1 MAFPQPRPVPPELPR
16 RRLRTLECG
25 QGAVRAV
32 RFNADGHYCLTC
44 GADKTLRL
52 WNPHTGAALKS
63 YQGHGYELRGQQP
76 PVLGQRGPHGGAVGR
91 GDRARAAQVPRP
103 RGAGE
108 LCPVQRG
115 GHGHRVGLGR
125 RLPPL
130 LGRALPPPGGAAGAA
145 RAQGRRHQRGRG
157 PARHPGGLRGRAR
170 APVRPA
176 GRAAALRPHRQPC
189 EQRLPQPGRSER
201 VGRQPG
207 LGAAAAGHAERG
219 AAGSVS
225 EGHPGNGD
233 PKQSGE
239 LLAQFRGHRSGSYR
253 LDCALSAGD
262 AHAVA
267 ASEDGHVYLW
277 DLLEGS
283 LLLRLPV
290 GPGVVASVSL
300 HPEQPL
306 LLAATRGQVQLWGPG
321 GDGGDSGDSDPPGDK

>member
-63 YQGHGYELRGQQP
+63 YQGHGSADNSLLCSGSADRTVALWDVGTGRVLRKF
-76 PVLGQRGPHGGAVGR
+76 RGH
-91 GDRARAAQVPRP
+91 
-103 RGAGE
+103 
-108 LCPVQRG
+108 
-115 GHGHRVGLGR
+115 
-125 RLPPL
+125 
-130 LGRALPPPGGAAGAA
+130 
-145 RAQGRRHQRGRG
+145 
-157 PARHPGGLRGRAR
+157 
-170 APVRPA
+170 A
-176 GRAAALRPHRQPC
+176 GRVNCVRFNEEATVIVSGSDDASLRCWDARSRRPEALQVLPEPRDGVTSVAVAPHDI
-189 EQRLPQPGRSER
+189 L
-201 VGRQPG
+201 
-207 LGAAAAGHAERG
+207 
-219 AAGSVS
+219 AGSVDGRVRRYDLRAGQLLCDHIGS
-225 EGHPGNGD
+225 PVSSVCRSRDGQSALAASLD
-233 PKQSGE
+233 SVLRLLDTQSGE

>member
-219 AAGSVS
+219 AAGSV
-225 EGHPGNGD
+225 PGPPQRLVPAGLR
-233 PKQSGE
+233 PE
-239 LLAQFRGHRSGSYR
+239 RRGRARGGGVGGR
-253 LDCALSAGD
+253 TR
-262 AHAVA
+262 V
-267 ASEDGHVYLW
+267 
-277 DLLEGS
+277 
-283 LLLRLPV
+283 PV
-290 GPGVVASVSL
+290 GPA
-300 HPEQPL
+300 
-306 LLAATRGQVQLWGPG
+306 G
-321 GDGGDSGDSDPPGDK
+321 GDRGHGDIMGTSWGHGDTCTCGTCWR